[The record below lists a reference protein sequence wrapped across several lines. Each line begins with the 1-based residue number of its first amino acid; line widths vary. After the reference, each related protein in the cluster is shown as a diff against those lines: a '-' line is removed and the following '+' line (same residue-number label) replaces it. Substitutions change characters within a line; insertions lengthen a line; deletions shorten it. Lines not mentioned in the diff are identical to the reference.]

1 MRDSFISYMN
11 IPEEKVNEFE
21 NYWAKFSG
29 LLPPI
34 QSNIQDEDNIKAG
47 VFNVWLSY
55 ASENKYLFL
64 KTTKFILH
72 SYDHHLIERL
82 EVDLWKNELLYNL
95 YTYKKENP
103 EFIFI
108 LSYFITLEIFNE
120 LDHFALQH
128 PILKSVD
135 LTLISY
141 YGLSDLDIEKND
153 EAYVF
158 MKILNAEF
166 LQQYLN
172 ESKMGM
178 FSKKL
183 YSYLIKYTD
192 LYNK

>member
-11 IPEEKVNEFE
+11 ISEEKVNEFE
-21 NYWAKFSG
+21 KYWAMFSEQ
-29 LLPPI
+29 LPPI

-47 VFNVWLSY
+47 AFNVWLSY

-72 SYDHHLIERL
+72 SYDHNLIERL
-82 EVDLWKNELLYNL
+82 ESDLWKNEQLFNL
-95 YTYKKENP
+95 YTNMKENP

-120 LDHFALQH
+120 LDYFALQH
-128 PILKSVD
+128 PILKSVN

-141 YGLSDLDIEKND
+141 YELSDLDIDEND
-153 EAYVF
+153 ETYVF

-172 ESKMGM
+172 ESKMCI

-183 YSYLIKYTD
+183 YDYLMAYKE
-192 LYNK
+192 LYNY